1 MKTKITFLKMSLLLA
16 SFLIVSTSAMAAT
29 FYTCSGTTLNLG
41 VTNLPAG
48 TSALWDVKKDG
59 AQFAGYPSATAPTSF
74 TDPGSYEV
82 ILVSQTDAASGQ
94 CSSDPVSNTIII
106 LPPLAFS
113 LNAPSNPVY
122 CEANGTVNS
131 SEINQTGATLP
142 AVSGSDLILEYS
154 YSVNN
159 GTTTV
164 NGTDVG
170 TIDQATGKFT
180 LTTTTPGTYTITGK
194 VKYKQAATFTN
205 ALLGTGCEVTA
216 TTTQTVTVT
225 AKPGQPT
232 VTITAP

>member
-1 MKTKITFLKMSLLLA
+1 MKTKITFLKMSFLLA
-16 SFLIVSTSAMAAT
+16 SFLITSTSAMAAT

-59 AQFAGYPSATAPTSF
+59 TQFAGYPSATAPTSF

-113 LNAPSNPVY
+113 LNAPSVPAY
-122 CEANGTVNS
+122 CQSNNTVNS
-131 SEINQTGATLP
+131 SDITQTGAALSP
-142 AVSGSDLILEYS
+142 VSGSDLVLEYT

-164 NGTDVG
+164 DGSTVG

-180 LTTTTPGTYTITGK
+180 LTTTTPGVYVITGK
-194 VKYKQAATFTN
+194 VKYKQATTFTN
-205 ALLGTGCEVTA
+205 TLLGTGCEVTA

-225 AKPGQPT
+225 QTPGQPT

>member
-1 MKTKITFLKMSLLLA
+1 MSFLLA
-16 SFLIVSTSAMAAT
+16 SFLITSTSAMAAT

-59 AQFAGYPSATAPTSF
+59 TQFAGYPSATAPTSF

-113 LNAPSNPVY
+113 LNAPSVPAY
-122 CEANGTVNS
+122 CQSNNTVNS
-131 SEINQTGATLP
+131 SDITQTGAALSP
-142 AVSGSDLILEYS
+142 VSGSDLVLEYT

-164 NGTDVG
+164 DGSTVG

-180 LTTTTPGTYTITGK
+180 LTTTTPGVYVITGK
-194 VKYKQAATFTN
+194 VKYKQATTFTN
-205 ALLGTGCEVTA
+205 TLLGTGCEVTA

-225 AKPGQPT
+225 QTPGQPT